1 MTPPE
6 PQTDAAH
13 PSPWQSVGLLLD
25 AARPERPHLVW
36 GGLWL
41 VIAAGLEVL
50 APILGKRYIDH
61 HLLPRQ
67 FDIVEMGVLLALM
80 LGTGWAATWIR
91 YAQLSRMAGVARRS
105 VLRLRERVYAHVL
118 ALPMAFFDKA
128 ITGQLVSRV
137 TNDTE
142 SVNQLY
148 RQVLYVMLD
157 SSIVVVGSLVAMA
170 FLDWRL
176 MLIVATLVPAM
187 VVIITV
193 YQRLSAPAV
202 QRTRQLRSDINAQ
215 MAESMAGMAVLQA
228 SGAAERFAR
237 RFEATNAD
245 HRLSRI
251 AELRANAWLLRPA
264 LDLMNVLLLVTVI
277 YSFGQ
282 RELVGPLGAIEVGLL
297 YAFLSYIARVVEPLI
312 QITMQFGQLQQ
323 AMVAASRVRVLLEE
337 DEHRGPVQDGRDIAQ
352 GGIRIDGLTFG
363 YDPARPVLRDVG
375 VDIPAGSFVGIVG
388 HTGSG
393 KSTLLSL
400 LLRFY
405 TPQQGRITV
414 DGQALARVPDAA
426 FRDAVGLVP
435 QEPYLMSASV
445 RDNIAMGRPGITDAA
460 VEDAARAARA
470 HGFIMALPQGY
481 DTPLGEGGA
490 RVSTGQKQLL
500 AMARALAGRPRLLF
514 LDEAT
519 SNIDSATEQ
528 RVGEALTALRGS
540 VTVVAIAHRLSTIR
554 AADQILVLNHGRLQE
569 RGTHEA
575 LMALDGGLYRRLVE
589 LQTLEEPGE
598 AGSEGDADDAPP

>member
-1 MTPPE
+1 LRAPE
-6 PQTDAAH
+6 TAKNNEK
-13 PSPWQSVGLLLD
+13 PWQSVGLLLD
-25 AARPERPHLVW
+25 AARPEKPHLLR

-61 HLLPRQ
+61 HLLPGNY
-67 FDIVEMGVLLALM
+67 VLGEMATLLALV
-80 LGTGWAATWIR
+80 LLTGWAASWIR

-157 SSIVVVGSLVAMA
+157 STIVVIGSLVAMA

-187 VVIITV
+187 VIIILG
-193 YQRLSAPAV
+193 YQKLSAPAV
-202 QRTRQLRSDINAQ
+202 ARTRQLRSDINAQ

-228 SGAAERFAR
+228 SGAAGRFGA
-237 RFEATNAD
+237 RFEATNAG

-282 RELVGPLGAIEVGLL
+282 REMTGPLGAIEVGLL
-297 YAFLSYIARVVEPLI
+297 YAFLAYIARVVEPLI

-323 AMVAASRVRVLLEE
+323 AMVAASRVRALLEE
-337 DEHRGPVQDGRDIAQ
+337 DEHRGPAQDGREIAQ
-352 GGIRIDGLTFG
+352 GALRIEALSFG
-363 YDPARPVLRDVG
+363 YDPARPVLHGVD

-405 TPQQGRITV
+405 TAQQGRITV
-414 DGQALARVPDAA
+414 DGQPLASVPDAA

-445 RDNIAMGRPGITDAA
+445 RDNIAMGRPGISDED

-470 HGFIMALPQGY
+470 HDFITALPQGY
-481 DTPLGEGGA
+481 DTRLGEGGA

-500 AMARALAGRPRLLF
+500 AMARALAGAPRILF

-519 SNIDSATEQ
+519 SNIDSATE
-528 RVGEALTALRGS
+528 RLVGEALAALHGR

-575 LMALDGGLYRRLVE
+575 LMGLAGGLYRRLVE
-589 LQTLEEPGE
+589 LQTLEEAEEP
-598 AGSEGDADDAPP
+598 SDAKA